1 MITLS
6 NLGKRFGTQDAL
18 TDVSLQIPTGQ
29 MWGLLGPNGAG
40 KTTLFR
46 ILMGILKAS
55 SGSASIA
62 GLDVF
67 DDRVAVKRVL
77 GFLPDEPMFHS
88 YLTGREIFDLTAT
101 LHGLDA
107 FASYLRLQNLIE
119 RMQMR
124 EALGKFAD
132 DYSRGM
138 KKKLG
143 LLLAILHQPKLLV
156 LDEPTNGLDVESTAL
171 FYALMREQ
179 QRAGVTV
186 VFSTHLLPQVEAL
199 CSHAAI
205 IHHGKIVAQG
215 ELAEIAAAAPKPE
228 NAALDYQPSLEQAFL
243 AYTKPP
249 TVSALEAMRARV
261 IKDAWD
267 KLRR

>member
-1 MITLS
+1 
-6 NLGKRFGTQDAL
+6 
-18 TDVSLQIPTGQ
+18 
-29 MWGLLGPNGAG
+29 
-40 KTTLFR
+40 
-46 ILMGILKAS
+46 
-55 SGSASIA
+55 
-62 GLDVF
+62 
-67 DDRVAVKRVL
+67 
-77 GFLPDEPMFHS
+77 MFHS
-88 YLTGREIFDLTAT
+88 YLTGREIFDLTST

-107 FASYLRLQNLIE
+107 LSSFRRLQPLID
-119 RMQMR
+119 RMQML

-179 QRAGVTV
+179 LSAGVTV

-205 IHHGKIVAQG
+205 IHHGKVVAQG
-215 ELAEIAAAAPKPE
+215 ELAQIAAAAPRRAA
-228 NAALDYQPSLEQAFL
+228 AALDAQASLEQAFL
-243 AYTKPP
+243 AYTQPP
-249 TVSALEAMRARV
+249 TLSPAEAMRARV
-261 IKDAWD
+261 LKAAQDR
-267 KLRR
+267 LQR